1 MYIKALVNGC
11 HWGGSENIFQW
22 STTLL
27 LIKNRHWICLSMNII
42 SYVLLYP
49 PRNISYVIT
58 DAPSPLTFSPSSF
71 CLSGSTPVRLLM
83 DCFRSITVSS
93 SDREL
98 MEYSWPPHLMIT
110 DTDMAHTRALHTQTH
125 TLLAG
130 GFWIRCSEEHKKFW
144 VDVSSYSV
152 TIKQAHQRGK
162 GGERGDIR
170 MIQCKLVEI
179 QQKTRQREPIV
190 TKTWHCLWQ
199 WRVML
204 AG

>member
-1 MYIKALVNGC
+1 M
-11 HWGGSENIFQW
+11 SEYEYHI
-22 STTLL
+22 
-27 LIKNRHWICLSMNII
+27 ICPIAS
-42 SYVLLYP
+42 
-49 PRNISYVIT
+49 PRNISYVII

-125 TLLAG
+125 TRTLGRSWRILNQVFRGAQKVLS
-130 GFWIRCSEEHKKFW
+130 RCIQLQHH
-144 VDVSSYSV
+144 
-152 TIKQAHQRGK
+152 HQTGTSKGK
-162 GGERGDIR
+162 RRSNRRHIR

-190 TKTWHCLWQ
+190 TKTWHCLLQ
-199 WRVML
+199 SRVML